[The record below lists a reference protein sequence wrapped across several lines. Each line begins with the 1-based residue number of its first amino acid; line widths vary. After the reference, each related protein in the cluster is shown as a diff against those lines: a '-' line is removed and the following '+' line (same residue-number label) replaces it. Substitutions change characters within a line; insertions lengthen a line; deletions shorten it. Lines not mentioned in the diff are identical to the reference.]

1 MQLAAVPEDK
11 YEEPFNQ
18 FVLPEKEISRS
29 ATNLHHIFERHGNLY
44 RSRQR
49 GDEEE
54 LDAREPKVVYNEFL
68 QFLNNLKS
76 ERDDQ
81 VRLIGHNIECFD
93 AHVLVLFLTL

>member
-44 RSRQR
+44 RSRP
-49 GDEEE
+49 DEEE

-68 QFLNNLKS
+68 QFLNNFKS
-76 ERDDQ
+76 EREDQ